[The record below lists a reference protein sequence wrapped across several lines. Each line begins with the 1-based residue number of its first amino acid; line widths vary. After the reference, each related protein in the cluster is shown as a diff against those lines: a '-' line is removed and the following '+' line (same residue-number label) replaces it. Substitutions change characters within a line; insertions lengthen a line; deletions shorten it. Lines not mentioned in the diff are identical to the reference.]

1 MLYILTLI
9 LSFTF
14 IYLTKQWDFFW
25 RFTEAFYWGQLY
37 YVVDRTKMGFKTAA
51 ELLVGDEIT
60 IFLPVI
66 ILFILILL
74 SPLFSRHIS
83 PDYFKL
89 VSFSTYIFIFL
100 QYMFIFCYHASSSNI
115 NYFLYKTFYIS
126 NIFNFNVSF
135 GIDNFTIFFLLL
147 TSLLFPFCILINW
160 HYKFVDFRKFIL
172 LISILDI
179 SLICAFMSTNLFFF
193 FFFFEITLIPMY
205 FIINLW
211 GSRTRKVHAGF
222 YFFMYTA
229 FGSIFLLLGIL
240 LLYSMFKTTDIRVLS
255 NSYISYERQI
265 LLWILFFIGF
275 SIKIPLPP
283 FHLWLPEAHVEAPTS
298 GSVILAGVLLKLGSY
313 GMLRFMLP
321 IYYYA
326 NYFFLPLVYAI
337 CCISII
343 YISCIAIRQTDLKKI
358 IAYSS
363 IAHMS
368 FVVIGLFSCNLEGLQ
383 GSIFL
388 MISHGIVSAA
398 LFSCIGILYERKGT
412 RNILYLKNLCNEM
425 PVFSFFFFIFILANI
440 GFPLTSGFIGEF
452 IVINSVGAVN
462 IFVAILLA
470 FSTILT
476 SVYSFWLFSRIFFY
490 TLPFSKNS
498 NGGGRDLN
506 KKEFF
511 ICFGLCIFTLL
522 LGIFPN
528 FILDKTECLSLF
540 YLNKMFISSM

>member
-1 MLYILTLI
+1 M
-9 LSFTF
+9 
-14 IYLTKQWDFFW
+14 
-25 RFTEAFYWGQLY
+25 
-37 YVVDRTKMGFKTAA
+37 
-51 ELLVGDEIT
+51 
-60 IFLPVI
+60 
-66 ILFILILL
+66 
-74 SPLFSRHIS
+74 
-83 PDYFKL
+83 
-89 VSFSTYIFIFL
+89 
-100 QYMFIFCYHASSSNI
+100 
-115 NYFLYKTFYIS
+115 
-126 NIFNFNVSF
+126 
-135 GIDNFTIFFLLL
+135 
-147 TSLLFPFCILINW
+147 
-160 HYKFVDFRKFIL
+160 
-172 LISILDI
+172 
-179 SLICAFMSTNLFFF
+179 
-193 FFFFEITLIPMY
+193 
-205 FIINLW
+205 
-211 GSRTRKVHAGF
+211 
-222 YFFMYTA
+222 
-229 FGSIFLLLGIL
+229 
-240 LLYSMFKTTDIRVLS
+240 
-255 NSYISYERQI
+255 
-265 LLWILFFIGF
+265 
-275 SIKIPLPP
+275 
-283 FHLWLPEAHVEAPTS
+283 PEAHVEAPTS

-476 SVYSFWLFSRIFFY
+476 SIYSF
-490 TLPFSKNS
+490 
-498 NGGGRDLN
+498 
-506 KKEFF
+506 
-511 ICFGLCIFTLL
+511 
-522 LGIFPN
+522 
-528 FILDKTECLSLF
+528 
-540 YLNKMFISSM
+540 